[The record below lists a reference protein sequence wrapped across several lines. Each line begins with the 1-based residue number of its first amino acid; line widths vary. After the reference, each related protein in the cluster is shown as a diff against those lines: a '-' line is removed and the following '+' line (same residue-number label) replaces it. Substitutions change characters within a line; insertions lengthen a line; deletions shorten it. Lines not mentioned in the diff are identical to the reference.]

1 MVHEWFKRLN
11 QAGLDSHF
19 KPPGLYRD
27 IPVGETG
34 DGLALDGEGAKGTM
48 KDAGTLQVGSSSHWD
63 E

>member
-1 MVHEWFKRLN
+1 MS
-11 QAGLDSHF
+11 QAKSSS
-19 KPPGLYRD
+19 Y
-27 IPVGETG
+27 ETG

>member
-1 MVHEWFKRLN
+1 MSVQVQESI
-11 QAGLDSHF
+11 D
-19 KPPGLYRD
+19 
-27 IPVGETG
+27 EG